1 MKRCI
6 STIAFI
12 IILAICCFVC
22 SGCTSETGLDMPEWL
37 DGVLMISTMGADE
50 PVDSD
55 DVPIDQYV
63 CAFDFSNRKIE
74 TIRVPAHARL
84 MKYKDD
90 TILLYRKN
98 GLYGTREQSDVGIY
112 RTYGALKIVKAL
124 EDNSYCMHPLWREIK
139 EPTLSVNPL
148 VVYGMIE
155 CTSEKSWA
163 FDDGKYR
170 IYYYLGYGVSDDGD
184 LEYQLIS
191 ESSRDE
197 ITVLRHYPLDYGI
210 WHNFVSISPDGKIAW
225 REVNPYPKEG
235 EVFALHDGEV
245 VQLKDEEQYTYAMC
259 WLDDDR
265 LLYMARITD
274 PNVSDF
280 RQSLV
285 YVPRIWH
292 LNTGEI
298 EDLNAGWSENKV
310 KLSLPPVSIAVDP
323 SGRFIASYVS
333 THFDG
338 LEQIGRIAIFSL
350 EDGKNWIFNPW
361 SQEVDRPGSL
371 FNGYMK
377 GSGDVI
383 IYDPG
388 DMIDAQVVWYQ

>member
-1 MKRCI
+1 M
-6 STIAFI
+6 
-12 IILAICCFVC
+12 
-22 SGCTSETGLDMPEWL
+22 
-37 DGVLMISTMGADE
+37 
-50 PVDSD
+50 
-55 DVPIDQYV
+55 
-63 CAFDFSNRKIE
+63 
-74 TIRVPAHARL
+74 
-84 MKYKDD
+84 
-90 TILLYRKN
+90 
-98 GLYGTREQSDVGIY
+98 
-112 RTYGALKIVKAL
+112 
-124 EDNSYCMHPLWREIK
+124 
-139 EPTLSVNPL
+139 
-148 VVYGMIE
+148 
-155 CTSEKSWA
+155 
-163 FDDGKYR
+163 
-170 IYYYLGYGVSDDGD
+170 
-184 LEYQLIS
+184 
-191 ESSRDE
+191 
-197 ITVLRHYPLDYGI
+197 
-210 WHNFVSISPDGKIAW
+210 
-225 REVNPYPKEG
+225 
-235 EVFALHDGEV
+235 FALHDGEV
-245 VQLKDEEQYTYAMC
+245 VQLKDEEQYTYTMC

-338 LEQIGRIAIFSL
+338 LEPIGRIAIFSL